1 MPIDIYSTYAQLAA
15 IEQMPRE
22 SSFLWDL
29 FVKDEGMSEED
40 KAIFDYRKG
49 IIQMAPI
56 VHENTG
62 GVVMGR
68 GGYET
73 REIDFCTIAPERV
86 IEAHQLK
93 NRFFGERVL
102 GAMTPAQRERKMLAQ
117 DQVDMR
123 KAIQR
128 RREWMARMLLLY
140 GKLEIFKYTNE
151 GRAKNATLHADFG
164 FTQRFVPEVAWNQA
178 GAKIE
183 DDMKRITDMVYNGMG
198 EVEIIVMHPSV
209 AGAMQ
214 SNSDYLNQHNIL
226 RMDTGKIE
234 STYRGGG
241 IRYMGKNADGKDMY
255 SCSAMFMDDD
265 GTMKSMIPHG
275 TMIAGS
281 RGMLKCL
288 HGPVVQVE
296 KEDATAQHVAYVK
309 REVPLRYGSIDGNT
323 IKNRITSRPTLMPYT
338 VDGWC
343 VAEVL

>member
-1 MPIDIYSTYAQLAA
+1 MALDIYSTYAQLAA

-29 FVKDEGMSEED
+29 FVKEEGVVEED
-40 KAIFDYRKG
+40 KAFYDYRKG
-49 IIQMAPI
+49 VIQMAPV

-68 GGYET
+68 SGYET
-73 REIDFCTIAPERV
+73 RMIDFCTIAPERV
-86 IEAHQLK
+86 IEAPQLK
-93 NRFFGERVL
+93 NRFFGEKVF
-102 GAMTPAQRERKMLAQ
+102 GAMTPAQREKKMLAQ

-128 RREWMARMLLLY
+128 RREWMARQLILT

-151 GRAKNATLHADFG
+151 GKAKKATLQADFG
-164 FTQRFVPEVAWNQA
+164 FTQRLLPDVACDQT

-183 DDMKRITDMVYNGMG
+183 DDMMRMTDMVYNGLG
-198 EVEIIVMHPSV
+198 EIDIIVMHPSV
-209 AGAMQ
+209 ASAMRY
-214 SNSDYLNQHNIL
+214 NSDYIKQHDIL

-234 STYRGGG
+234 STYRGEGV
-241 IRYMGKNADGKDMY
+241 RYLGKNADGKDMY

-265 GTMKSMIPHG
+265 GQMKSLIPHG

-281 RGMLKCL
+281 RNMLKCM
-288 HGPVVQVE
+288 HGPVLQLE
-296 KEDATAQHVAYVK
+296 KEDASAQHIAYVK
-309 REVPLRYGSIDGNT
+309 KEVPLRYGDINGNAL
-323 IKNRITSRPTLMPYT
+323 KNRITSRPCLMPYN
-338 VDGWC
+338 VDGWV